1 MKRFNTSYIIALVT
15 ALLLSACNK
24 QLDLKPHQQV
34 EQDQAI
40 LTATDVQ
47 ITLVGAYNRAAQQ
60 DLYGG
65 GVFLYPDLT
74 ASQNALDWRG
84 TFTTL
89 TQMATQK
96 ILVDNFNVD
105 NVWQDAYQA
114 INQTNNVLANL
125 DKVNAPDKD
134 RTEGEAKFLRGMV
147 YFDLVRLFGRS
158 WNDGDPATNLGVPI
172 VLTPT
177 TTVTPGSFVS
187 RATVAQVYQQ
197 AITDLTTAE
206 TKLGKGVTF
215 FANSYSASAILA
227 RLYLQKGDYTNA
239 AAEATKVIGSGVYSL
254 NANYADEFPYPNGS
268 AAHVD
273 NTAED
278 IFAIQI
284 TNQQGVNYLNT
295 FYALSSDGGRGEIV
309 ILDNF
314 VNGFEANDSRAD
326 IYVADSDGNIR
337 CHKFDNIF
345 GNVHVIRLAELYLIR
360 AESRLN
366 LGDRTGALQ
375 DINVI
380 RKRAGLANL
389 NLASSFSVANAPAA
403 IQRERTHELAFE
415 GGFFLHDV
423 KRLKLNA
430 ASLPYNSPKLV
441 FPIPYLEINANT
453 NLKQNEGY

>member
-1 MKRFNTSYIIALVT
+1 MKRFNTLYITALIT

-40 LTATDVQ
+40 RTATDVQ
-47 ITLVGAYNRAAQQ
+47 ITLVGAYNRAGLQ

-65 GVFLYPDLT
+65 GVFLYPDLM
-74 ASQNALDWRG
+74 ASQSALDWRG
-84 TFTTL
+84 TFAGL
-89 TQMATQK
+89 TQMATQRL
-96 ILVDNFNVD
+96 LVDNFNVD
-105 NVWQDAYQA
+105 NVWLYAYQT

-125 DKVNAPDKD
+125 DKVNAADKN
-134 RTEGEAKFLRGMV
+134 RTEGESKFLRGMV
-147 YFDLVRLFGRS
+147 YFDLVRLFGKS

-177 TTVTPGSFVS
+177 TTVTEASYVS

-197 AITDLTTAE
+197 AIADLTDAE
-206 TKLGKGVTF
+206 TKLGKGITF

-227 RLYLQKGDYTNA
+227 RLYLQKGDFTNA
-239 AAEATKVIGSGVYSL
+239 AAEATKVIGSGAYNL
-254 NANYADEFPYPNGS
+254 NANYADEFPYPNGTG
-268 AAHVD
+268 AHVD
-273 NTAED
+273 NTSED

-295 FYALSSDGGRGEIV
+295 FYATSGDGGRGEIV
-309 ILDNF
+309 IRDNF
-314 VNGFEANDSRAD
+314 VSGFEAGDSRAD

-337 CHKFDNIF
+337 CHKFDNIY

-366 LGDRTGALQ
+366 LGDRNGALQ

-389 NLASSFSVANAPAA
+389 SLASSFSVANAPAA
-403 IQRERTHELAFE
+403 IQKERTHELAFE
-415 GGFFLHDV
+415 GFFLHDV

-430 ASLPYNSPKLV
+430 ASLPYNSPRLI
-441 FPIPYLEINANT
+441 FPIPYLEMNANK